1 MITYFK
7 NQRALADAIKK
18 LIDDYWALELPESKM
33 VKTLNLIYEN
43 NKDMIIR
50 DGNITAIIKQ
60 RLGKKRL
67 DLLMKVL
74 NNQRFE
80 DNQ

>member
-1 MITYFK
+1 VITYFK

-33 VKTLNLIYEN
+33 VKILYLLYEN
-43 NKDMIIR
+43 NKEMLIR
-50 DGNITAIIKQ
+50 NGYITAIIRQ

-67 DLLMKVL
+67 ELLMKVL
-74 NNQRFE
+74 NIQENE
-80 DNQ
+80 KH